1 MREENSNAC
10 CIPIPNAARHPDGAQ
25 ARLNSSS
32 AGFQRREAPTVP
44 TREPSWHES
53 ATNHLRTMG
62 PLLRKGGTW
71 PTNGMRL
78 PPLPDQLADL
88 LPTACGAAMPP
99 LVDLMRHAPRGA
111 SGLSRWH
118 ADPGRSRS
126 GSRLLRFHRSFL
138 LTLRSKLW
146 RMQASLSTL
155 GSPRTIVKEFALIS
169 CPPGNTRQSCTCK
182 DSARLLETDRG
193 RQFSLMLTEA

>member
-1 MREENSNAC
+1 MAGPVPREICFIMRLLRVKSSSGGCFGLFFRRGEAAQVPVPAGARVCICERRGGQSFRHVAGAICCRRMREENSNAC
-10 CIPIPNAARHPDGAQ
+10 CIPIPNAA
-25 ARLNSSS
+25 
-32 AGFQRREAPTVP
+32 
-44 TREPSWHES
+44 
-53 ATNHLRTMG
+53 
-62 PLLRKGGTW
+62 
-71 PTNGMRL
+71 
-78 PPLPDQLADL
+78 
-88 LPTACGAAMPP
+88 
-99 LVDLMRHAPRGA
+99 RHAPRGA